1 MNILE
6 KKEKNKYSID
16 YHLVDGSGAG
26 VTIEPIAFLA
36 VTNGT
41 IKLLPVNHDSSLDKL
56 VDYVPDLLNKVGD
69 AISTMK
75 DKNKCI
81 EKLKNKIEKEVEK
94 EKEKEEEEQEEQEDY
109 EDEED

>member
-94 EKEKEEEEQEEQEDY
+94 EKEEEEQEQQEDY